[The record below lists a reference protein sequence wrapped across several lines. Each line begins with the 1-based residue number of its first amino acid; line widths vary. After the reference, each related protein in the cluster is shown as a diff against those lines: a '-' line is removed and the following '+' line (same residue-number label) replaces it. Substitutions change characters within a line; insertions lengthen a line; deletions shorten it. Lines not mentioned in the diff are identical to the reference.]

1 MEELKYSKKVEQA
14 STVLKRIIAK
24 LVGKKEDEKL
34 LCQSCSE
41 IKEIQSL
48 SKLLQ

>member
-14 STVLKRIIAK
+14 ATVLKRIIAK
-24 LVGKKEDEKL
+24 LVGRKEEDLAL

-41 IKEIQSL
+41 IKEI
-48 SKLLQ
+48 